1 MTKKRK
7 TKDTTNETTNS
18 AVEAPEATP
27 PTADGAQQQTAPSEA
42 TDGARA
48 ANTAT
53 TPSDADASKE
63 PTVDELQATIAELQA
78 QVVKQNEEIE
88 ADKDRYLRLN
98 AEFDNYRK
106 RTLRERAELIGSAA
120 ADTLEALLPVVDDFD
135 RAVAHLG
142 DDADLASTQEG
153 MKLIH
158 HKLLGF
164 LKQQGVEAM
173 EAIGQEFDTDY
184 HDAISQIEAPKPE
197 LKGKIV
203 DEVKRGYLLR
213 GKVLRHAQVVV
224 GK

>member
-1 MTKKRK
+1 MKKK
-7 TKDTTNETTNS
+7 KKATDTSHENINS
-18 AVEAPEATP
+18 PVDTQGATP
-27 PTADGAQQQTAPSEA
+27 TTSGTAQGESTGEEA
-42 TDGARA
+42 LESAKPQG
-48 ANTAT
+48 
-53 TPSDADASKE
+53 TPNDAETPDE
-63 PTVDELQATIAELQA
+63 PTTAELQATIAELQA
-78 QVVKQNEEIE
+78 QLAKQNEELE
-88 ADKDRYLRLN
+88 AGKDRYLRLN

-120 ADTLEALLPVVDDFD
+120 ADTLSALLPVVDDFD
-135 RAVAHLG
+135 RALAHLG

-158 HKLLGF
+158 HKLQGF
-164 LKQQGVEAM
+164 LKQQGVEAID
-173 EAIGQEFDTDY
+173 AVGQAFDTDF

-203 DEVKRGYLLR
+203 DEVKRGYLLH